1 MDRIFSKNLNTS
13 NLGNFFLTLSV
24 NKKHQVDISFRTKK
38 LQKQCNCRKKCIKTF
53 GPICADKIHARLDDL
68 KDSPNLEFVR
78 QFLPQARLH
87 ALHGDRKGQYA
98 LDLEHPNRLIIEPY
112 HNPLPE
118 LSNGGIDLERIT
130 KVLVIEIK
138 DYH

>member
-1 MDRIFSKNLNTS
+1 M
-13 NLGNFFLTLSV
+13 
-24 NKKHQVDISFRTKK
+24 DISFRTKK
-38 LQKQCNCRKKCIKTF
+38 LAKQCNKRKKCIKTF
-53 GPICADKIHARLDDL
+53 GQICADKIRARLDDL

-78 QFLPQARLH
+78 QHLPQARLH
-87 ALHGDRKGQYA
+87 SLKGNRNGQYA
-98 LDLEHPNRLIIEPY
+98 LDLEHPKRLIIEPY

-118 LSNGGIDLERIT
+118 LPDGGIDLERVT